1 MTRTTRRQAPQR
13 RRAWPVRLA
22 LAATIAGAIATL
34 SGCQSPNR
42 SSGLFAPYRVAVPQ
56 GNYLDQTML
65 EQVKPGMTPEQVR
78 FALGSPLLTSV
89 FHPERWDYVF
99 RFQFPDGTAITRRAA
114 VFFHEGRVARVEAE
128 ALPAREDPADPALPG
143 YRRAPRGARSA

>member
-13 RRAWPVRLA
+13 RPAWPGRLA
-22 LAATIAGAIATL
+22 LAATIAGTLATL
-34 SGCQSPNR
+34 AGCQSANR
-42 SSGLFAPYRVAVPQ
+42 SSGIFEPYRVAVPQ

-89 FHPERWDYVF
+89 FHPDRWEYVF

-114 VFFHEGRVARVEAE
+114 VFFREGRVERVEAE
-128 ALPAREDPADPALPG
+128 ALPAREDPTDPALPG
-143 YRRAPRGARSA
+143 YRPAPRGARSA